1 MAQSHIPRQ
10 TFFVDV
16 MLGKL
21 ARWLRI
27 LGYDTVNERNMT
39 DGAIVDQVL
48 NKQQ

>member
-1 MAQSHIPRQ
+1 MAQSHIPKQ

-27 LGYDTVNERNMT
+27 LGYDTAYERNMT
-39 DGAIVDQVL
+39 DRAIVDRVL
-48 NKQQ
+48 N